1 MPPFTLDGM
10 THIHYQSEVFY
21 IDLPYYNIGIWTLKF
36 TQMLRIS
43 LRKLVTCFV
52 LTKLV
57 TVSFMVSPGW

>member
-10 THIHYQSEVFY
+10 NHIDYESEVFR
-21 IDLPYYNIGIWTLKF
+21 IDLPYYNIGVWTLKF

-43 LRKLVTCFV
+43 LRKLGTCFI

>member
-1 MPPFTLDGM
+1 MPPFTLDCM
-10 THIHYQSEVFY
+10 AHIHYQSEVFY
-21 IDLPYYNIGIWTLKF
+21 IDLPYYNIGVWTLKF